1 MVLCLS
7 FFFIYRNVKY
17 FHFTEFSSIMFL
29 DTYNKGDIIYM
40 KDVIEKRHIRAE
52 VPTELTWDLSD
63 LYESDKEWE
72 TALRVLKDDIK
83 KLDAFKGQLHNSPTT
98 LLHCLLLEEE
108 LLMKLTKL
116 YSYAN
121 LKESVDRTNP
131 VIQANSSK
139 VAALWTKVYTALSFI
154 HNEILSLEEGTIEKY
169 LTEETKLEPFRKSLL
184 DILQKRQHTLSP
196 ETEEALAALGEVHS
210 SPYKIYGMTKLAD
223 MDFNSIQDEQG
234 NELPV
239 SFALFESKYEFSPSA
254 DIRRKAYSS
263 FVSTL
268 KRYKNTV
275 ATTYATEVKKQVTLS
290 RLRKFESVTHMLLEP
305 QKVPLEMYN
314 NQLDIIYKEL
324 APHMRRFADLKKKV
338 LGLDEMLFCDLH
350 APLDPEFN
358 PTITYEEAGKLIQ
371 DSLQVLGDEYSS
383 IIEKGFKERWVD
395 LADNVGK
402 STGAFCS
409 SPYGSHPYILI
420 TWQNTMRGCFTLAHE
435 FGHAG
440 HFYLANKNQRIMNVR
455 PSMYFVEAPSTM
467 NELLLAQHLLATTDD
482 KRMRRWVILQLLG
495 TYYHNFVTHLL
506 EGEYQRRVY
515 TLAEEGG
522 ALTATTLTEIKTN
535 VLSTFWGDSV
545 EIDEGAGLTWMR
557 QPHYYMG
564 LYSYTYSAGLTA
576 STAVARM
583 IKEEGQPAVDRW
595 LDVLRAGG
603 TMKPLELMKYAGVD
617 MSKPDA
623 IRRAVS
629 YVGSLI
635 DELERSYEE

>member
-1 MVLCLS
+1 
-7 FFFIYRNVKY
+7 
-17 FHFTEFSSIMFL
+17 
-29 DTYNKGDIIYM
+29 M
-40 KDVIEKRHIRAE
+40 KHVIEKRHIRAE

-63 LYESDKEWE
+63 LFESDKDWE
-72 TALRVLKDDIK
+72 TASRVLTNDIK
-83 KLDAFKGQLHNSPTT
+83 KLDAFKGQLHTSATT
-98 LLHCLLLEEE
+98 FLHCLLLEEE
-108 LLMKLTKL
+108 LLMELTKL

-121 LKESVDRTNP
+121 LKESTDRTNP
-131 VIQANSSK
+131 IIQANSSK
-139 VAALWTKVYTALSFI
+139 IAALWTKVHTALSFI
-154 HNEILSLEEGTIEKY
+154 HNEILSFDEGTIEKY
-169 LTEETKLEPFRKSLL
+169 LAEETKLEPFRKSLL
-184 DILQKRQHTLSP
+184 DILQKRPHTLSP

-223 MDFNSIQDEQG
+223 MDFTSIQDEKE

-239 SFALFESKYEFSPSA
+239 SFSLFESKYEFSPSV

-305 QKVPLEMYN
+305 QQVPLEMYN

-324 APHMRRFADLKKKV
+324 APHMRRFAGLKKKV
-338 LGLDEMLFCDLH
+338 LGLDQMLFCDLH

-358 PTITYEEAGKLIQ
+358 PTITYKEAGKLIQ
-371 DSLQVLGDEYSS
+371 DSLKVLGDEYSS
-383 IIEKGFKERWVD
+383 IIQKGFQERWVD

-515 TLAEEGG
+515 TLAEEGE
-522 ALTATTLTEIKTN
+522 ALTATTLTEIKTD
-535 VLSTFWGDSV
+535 VLSTFWGNSV
-545 EIDEGAGLTWMR
+545 EIDEDAGLTWMR

-576 STAVARM
+576 STAVAQM

-603 TMKPLELMKYAGVD
+603 TMKPLKLMKHAGVD

-623 IRRAVS
+623 IRKAVS

-635 DELERSYEE
+635 DELERSYQE

>member
-1 MVLCLS
+1 
-7 FFFIYRNVKY
+7 
-17 FHFTEFSSIMFL
+17 
-29 DTYNKGDIIYM
+29 M
-40 KDVIEKRHIRAE
+40 KHVIEKRLIRAE
-52 VPTELTWDLSD
+52 IPIELTWDLSD
-63 LYESDKEWE
+63 LYKSDDEWH
-72 TALRVLKDDIK
+72 TALSILENDIQ
-83 KLDAFKGQLHNSPTT
+83 KLDSFKGHLHTNSTT
-98 LLHCLLLEEE
+98 LLNCLLLEEE

-116 YSYAN
+116 ISYAN
-121 LKESVDRTNP
+121 LKESADRTNP
-131 VIQANSSK
+131 IIQANSSK
-139 VAALWTKVYTALSFI
+139 ISALGTKVHTALAFI
-154 HNEILSLEEGTIEKY
+154 HNEILSFEEGLIEKY
-169 LTEETKLEPFRKSLL
+169 LNEEVKLEPFRKSLL
-184 DILQKRQHTLSP
+184 EVLSKRKHTLSP

-223 MDFNSIQDEQG
+223 MDFPPIQDEQG
-234 NELPV
+234 NDLPV

-254 DIRRKAYSS
+254 YIRRKAYSS

-275 ATTYATEVKKQVTLS
+275 ATTYATEVKKQVALS
-290 RLRKFESVTHMLLEP
+290 RLRKYESVTHMLLEP
-305 QKVPLEMYN
+305 QKVPIEMYN
-314 NQLDIIYKEL
+314 NQLDIIYNEL

-338 LGLDEMLFCDLH
+338 LGLDQMLFCDLH

-371 DSLQVLGDEYSS
+371 ESLKVLGPEYNT
-383 IIEKGFKERWVD
+383 IIETGFKERWVD
-395 LADNVGK
+395 LADNIGK

-467 NELLLAQHLLATTDD
+467 NELLLAQHLLATTND

-515 TLAEEGG
+515 TLAEEGQ
-522 ALTATTLTEIKTN
+522 ALTATTLTEIKTK

-576 STAVARM
+576 STTIAQM

-603 TMKPLELMKYAGVD
+603 TMKPLELMKHAGVD

-623 IRRAVS
+623 IREAVS

-635 DELERSYEE
+635 DELERSYQE

>member
-1 MVLCLS
+1 
-7 FFFIYRNVKY
+7 
-17 FHFTEFSSIMFL
+17 
-29 DTYNKGDIIYM
+29 M
-40 KDVIEKRHIRAE
+40 KNTIEKRHIRAE
-52 VPTELTWDLSD
+52 VPTELTWDLSH
-63 LYESDKEWE
+63 LYECDKEWE
-72 TALRVLKDDIK
+72 TALLVLTDDIK
-83 KLDAFKGQLHNSPTT
+83 KLDMFKGQLHTSPTT

-121 LKESVDRTNP
+121 LKESTDRTNP
-131 VIQANSSK
+131 IVQANSSK
-139 VAALWTKVYTALSFI
+139 IAALWTKVHTALSFI
-154 HNEILSLEEGTIEKY
+154 HNEILSFDEGTIEKY

-223 MDFNSIQDEQG
+223 MDFTSIQDEQG

-239 SFALFESKYEFSPSA
+239 SFALFESKYEFSPNV

-338 LGLDEMLFCDLH
+338 LGLDQMLFCDLH

-358 PTITYEEAGKLIQ
+358 PAITYEEAGKLIQ
-371 DSLQVLGDEYSS
+371 DSLQVLGGEYSS

-467 NELLLAQHLLATTDD
+467 NELLLAQHLLATNDD

-535 VLSTFWGDSV
+535 VLSTFWGNSV

-576 STAVARM
+576 STAVAQM

-603 TMKPLELMKYAGVD
+603 TMKPLELMKHAGVD

-635 DELERSYEE
+635 DELERSYQE

>member
-1 MVLCLS
+1 
-7 FFFIYRNVKY
+7 
-17 FHFTEFSSIMFL
+17 
-29 DTYNKGDIIYM
+29 M

-72 TALRVLKDDIK
+72 TALRVLTDDIK
-83 KLDAFKGQLHNSPTT
+83 KLDAFKGQLHTSPTT

-121 LKESVDRTNP
+121 LKESTDRTNP

-139 VAALWTKVYTALSFI
+139 IAALWTKVHTALSFI
-154 HNEILSLEEGTIEKY
+154 HNEILSFDEGTIEKY
-169 LTEETKLEPFRKSLL
+169 LTEETQLEPFRKSLL
-184 DILQKRQHTLSP
+184 DILQKRSHTLSP

-223 MDFNSIQDEQG
+223 MDFTSIQDEQG

-239 SFALFESKYEFSPSA
+239 SFALFESKYEFSPSV

-314 NQLDIIYKEL
+314 NQLDIIYNEL

-338 LGLDEMLFCDLH
+338 LGLDQMLFCDLH

-371 DSLQVLGDEYSS
+371 DSLQVLGNEYSS
-383 IIEKGFKERWVD
+383 IIKKGFKERWVD

-482 KRMRRWVILQLLG
+482 KRMHRWVILQLLG

-515 TLAEEGG
+515 TLAEKGE

-576 STAVARM
+576 STAVAQM

-603 TMKPLELMKYAGVD
+603 TMKPLELMKHAGVD

-623 IRRAVS
+623 IRKAVS

-635 DELERSYEE
+635 DELERSYQE

>member
-1 MVLCLS
+1 
-7 FFFIYRNVKY
+7 
-17 FHFTEFSSIMFL
+17 
-29 DTYNKGDIIYM
+29 M

-72 TALRVLKDDIK
+72 TALRVLTDDIK
-83 KLDAFKGQLHNSPTT
+83 KLDAFKGQLHTSPTT

-121 LKESVDRTNP
+121 LKESTDRTNP

-139 VAALWTKVYTALSFI
+139 IAALWTKVHTALSFI
-154 HNEILSLEEGTIEKY
+154 HNEILSFDEGTIEKY
-169 LTEETKLEPFRKSLL
+169 LTEETQLEPFRKSLL
-184 DILQKRQHTLSP
+184 DILQKRSHTLSP

-223 MDFNSIQDEQG
+223 MDFTSIQDEQG

-239 SFALFESKYEFSPSA
+239 SFALFESKYEFSPSV

-314 NQLDIIYKEL
+314 NQLDIIYNEL

-338 LGLDEMLFCDLH
+338 LGLDQMLFCDLH

-371 DSLQVLGDEYSS
+371 DSLQVLGNEYSS
-383 IIEKGFKERWVD
+383 IIKKGFKERWVD

-420 TWQNTMRGCFTLAHE
+420 TWQNTIRGCFTLAHE

-482 KRMRRWVILQLLG
+482 KRMHRWVILQLLG

-515 TLAEEGG
+515 TLAEKGE

-576 STAVARM
+576 STAVAQM

-603 TMKPLELMKYAGVD
+603 TMKPLELMKHAGVD

-623 IRRAVS
+623 IRKAVS

-635 DELERSYEE
+635 DELERSYQE

>member
-1 MVLCLS
+1 M
-7 FFFIYRNVKY
+7 
-17 FHFTEFSSIMFL
+17 T
-29 DTYNKGDIIYM
+29 TIIENRL
-40 KDVIEKRHIRAE
+40 VRAE
-52 VPTELTWDLSD
+52 VPNELKWDLSD
-63 LYESDKEWE
+63 LYKSNDEWH
-72 TALRVLKDDIK
+72 TALNILENDIQ
-83 KLDAFKGQLHNSPTT
+83 KLDAFKGRLHTNSTT
-98 LLHCLLLEEE
+98 LLNCLLLEEE

-121 LKESVDRTNP
+121 LKESTDRTNP

-139 VAALWTKVYTALSFI
+139 ISALWTKVHTALSFI
-154 HNEILSLEEGTIEKY
+154 HNEILSFDEGTIEKY

-184 DILQKRQHTLSP
+184 EILKKRQHTLSP
-196 ETEEALAALGEVHS
+196 ETEETLAALGEVHS

-223 MDFNSIQDEQG
+223 MDFTSIQDEQG

-254 DIRRKAYSS
+254 YIRRKAYSS

-290 RLRKFESVTHMLLEP
+290 RLRKYESVTHMLLEP

-338 LGLDEMLFCDLH
+338 LGLDQMLFCDLH

-358 PTITYEEAGKLIQ
+358 PTITYEEAATLIQ
-371 DSLQVLGDEYSS
+371 DSLKVLGDEYSS

-482 KRMRRWVILQLLG
+482 KRMHRWVILQLLG

-515 TLAEEGG
+515 ALAEGG
-522 ALTATTLTEIKTN
+522 QALTATTLTEIKTN

-576 STAVARM
+576 STAVAQM
-583 IKEEGQPAVDRW
+583 IKDEGQPAIDRW

-603 TMKPLELMKYAGVD
+603 TMKPLQLMKHAGID

-623 IRRAVS
+623 IRQAVS

-635 DELERSYEE
+635 DELEHSYQE

>member
-1 MVLCLS
+1 
-7 FFFIYRNVKY
+7 
-17 FHFTEFSSIMFL
+17 
-29 DTYNKGDIIYM
+29 M
-40 KDVIEKRHIRAE
+40 KNVIEKRHIRTE

-72 TALRVLKDDIK
+72 TALRVLTNDIK
-83 KLDAFKGQLHNSPTT
+83 KLDAFKGQLHTSPTT
-98 LLHCLLLEEE
+98 LLHCLLLEED
-108 LLMKLTKL
+108 LLMELTKL

-121 LKESVDRTNP
+121 LKESTDRTNP
-131 VIQANSSK
+131 IIQANSSK
-139 VAALWTKVYTALSFI
+139 IAALWTKVHTALSFI
-154 HNEILSLEEGTIEKY
+154 HNEILSFDEGTIEKY
-169 LTEETKLEPFRKSLL
+169 LAEETKLEPFRKSLL
-184 DILQKRQHTLSP
+184 DILQKRPHTLSP

-223 MDFNSIQDEQG
+223 MDFTSIQDEKG

-239 SFALFESKYEFSPSA
+239 SFSLFESKYEFSPSV

-338 LGLDEMLFCDLH
+338 LGLDQMLFCDLH
-350 APLDPEFN
+350 APLDTEFN
-358 PTITYEEAGKLIQ
+358 PTITYKEAGKLIQ
-371 DSLQVLGDEYSS
+371 DSLKVLGDEYSS

-455 PSMYFVEAPSTM
+455 PSMYFVETPSTM

-515 TLAEEGG
+515 TLAEEGE

-535 VLSTFWGDSV
+535 VLSTFWGNSV

-576 STAVARM
+576 STAVAQM

-603 TMKPLELMKYAGVD
+603 TMTPLELMKHAGVD

-635 DELERSYEE
+635 DELERSYQE

>member
-1 MVLCLS
+1 
-7 FFFIYRNVKY
+7 
-17 FHFTEFSSIMFL
+17 
-29 DTYNKGDIIYM
+29 M
-40 KDVIEKRHIRAE
+40 KNVIENRLIRAE
-52 VPTELTWDLSD
+52 VPTELTWNLSD
-63 LYESDKEWE
+63 LYKSDAEWHA
-72 TALRVLKDDIK
+72 ALNVLENDIQ
-83 KLDAFKGQLHNSPTT
+83 KLDALKGHLHTSSTT
-98 LLHCLLLEEE
+98 LLNCLLIEEE

-116 YSYAN
+116 SSYAN
-121 LKESVDRTNP
+121 LKESADRTDP

-139 VAALWTKVYTALSFI
+139 VSALGTKVHTALSFI
-154 HNEILSLEEGTIEKY
+154 HNEILSFEEGTIEKY
-169 LTEETKLEPFRKSLL
+169 LIEEIKLNPFRKSLL
-184 DILQKRQHTLSP
+184 EVLSKRQHTLSP

-223 MDFNSIQDEQG
+223 MDFNPIQDEQG
-234 NELPV
+234 NEFPV
-239 SFALFESKYEFSPSA
+239 SFALFESNYEFSPSA
-254 DIRRKAYSS
+254 YIRRKAYES

-290 RLRKFESVTHMLLEP
+290 RLRKYESVTHMLLEP

-338 LGLDEMLFCDLH
+338 LGLDQMLFCDLH

-358 PTITYEEAGKLIQ
+358 PAITYEEASKLIQ
-371 DSLQVLGDEYSS
+371 DSLKVLGDEYSS

-467 NELLLAQHLLATTDD
+467 NELLLAQHLLATTND

-515 TLAEEGG
+515 TLAEEGQ
-522 ALTATTLTEIKTN
+522 ALTAKSLTEIKTN

-576 STAVARM
+576 STAVAQM

-603 TMKPLELMKYAGVD
+603 TMKPLELMKHAGVD

-623 IRRAVS
+623 IRKAVS

-635 DELERSYEE
+635 DELERSYQE

>member
-1 MVLCLS
+1 
-7 FFFIYRNVKY
+7 
-17 FHFTEFSSIMFL
+17 
-29 DTYNKGDIIYM
+29 M
-40 KDVIEKRHIRAE
+40 KNVIEKRHMRAE

-63 LYESDKEWE
+63 LFESDKDWE
-72 TALRVLKDDIK
+72 TALRVLTDDIK
-83 KLDAFKGQLHNSPTT
+83 KLDAFKGHLHTSATT
-98 LLHCLLLEEE
+98 LFHCLLLEEE

-121 LKESVDRTNP
+121 LKESTDRTNP

-139 VAALWTKVYTALSFI
+139 IAALWTKVHTALSFI
-154 HNEILSLEEGTIEKY
+154 HNEILSFDEGTIEKY
-169 LTEETKLEPFRKSLL
+169 LHEETKLEPFRKSLL
-184 DILQKRQHTLSP
+184 DILQKRKHTLSP
-196 ETEEALAALGEVHS
+196 ETEETLAALGEVHS

-223 MDFNSIQDEQG
+223 MDFTSIQDEQG

-239 SFALFESKYEFSPSA
+239 SFALFESKYEFSPSV

-338 LGLDEMLFCDLH
+338 LGLDQMLFCDLH

-358 PTITYEEAGKLIQ
+358 PTITYKEAGKLIQ
-371 DSLQVLGDEYSS
+371 DSLKVLGDEYSS
-383 IIEKGFKERWVD
+383 IIQKGFKERWVD

-515 TLAEEGG
+515 TLAEEGE

-535 VLSTFWGDSV
+535 VLSTFWGNSV

-576 STAVARM
+576 STAVAQM

-603 TMKPLELMKYAGVD
+603 TMKPLELMKHAGVD

-623 IRRAVS
+623 IRRAIS

-635 DELERSYEE
+635 DELERSYQE

>member
-1 MVLCLS
+1 
-7 FFFIYRNVKY
+7 
-17 FHFTEFSSIMFL
+17 
-29 DTYNKGDIIYM
+29 M
-40 KDVIEKRHIRAE
+40 KHVIEKRHIRAE

-63 LYESDKEWE
+63 LFESDKDWE
-72 TALRVLKDDIK
+72 TASRVLTNDIK
-83 KLDAFKGQLHNSPTT
+83 KLDAFKGQLHTSATT
-98 LLHCLLLEEE
+98 FLHCLLLEEE
-108 LLMKLTKL
+108 LLMELTKL

-121 LKESVDRTNP
+121 LKESTDRTNP
-131 VIQANSSK
+131 IIQANSSK
-139 VAALWTKVYTALSFI
+139 IAALWTKVHTALSFI
-154 HNEILSLEEGTIEKY
+154 HNEILSFDEGTIEKY
-169 LTEETKLEPFRKSLL
+169 LAEETKLEPFRKSLL
-184 DILQKRQHTLSP
+184 DILQKRPHTLSP

-223 MDFNSIQDEQG
+223 MDFTSIQDEKG

-239 SFALFESKYEFSPSA
+239 SFSLFESKYEFSPSV

-305 QKVPLEMYN
+305 QQVPLEMYN

-324 APHMRRFADLKKKV
+324 APHMRRFAGLKKKV
-338 LGLDEMLFCDLH
+338 LGLDQMLFCDLH

-358 PTITYEEAGKLIQ
+358 PTITYKEAGKLIQ
-371 DSLQVLGDEYSS
+371 YSLKVLGDEYSS
-383 IIEKGFKERWVD
+383 IIQKGFQERWVD

-515 TLAEEGG
+515 TLAEEGE
-522 ALTATTLTEIKTN
+522 ALTATTLTEIKTD
-535 VLSTFWGDSV
+535 VLSTFWGNSV
-545 EIDEGAGLTWMR
+545 EIDEDAGLTWMR

-576 STAVARM
+576 STAVAQM

-603 TMKPLELMKYAGVD
+603 TMKPLKLMKHAGVD

-623 IRRAVS
+623 IRKAVS

-635 DELERSYEE
+635 DELERSYQE

>member
-1 MVLCLS
+1 
-7 FFFIYRNVKY
+7 
-17 FHFTEFSSIMFL
+17 
-29 DTYNKGDIIYM
+29 M
-40 KDVIEKRHIRAE
+40 KDVIEKRPIREE
-52 VPTELTWDLSD
+52 VPTELIWDLSD
-63 LYESDKEWE
+63 LYKSDNEWH
-72 TALRVLKDDIK
+72 TALNVLENDIK
-83 KLDAFKGQLHNSPTT
+83 RLDAFKGQLHTNPTT
-98 LLHCLLLEEE
+98 LLNCLLLEEE

-116 YSYAN
+116 STYAN
-121 LKESVDRTNP
+121 LKESTDRTDP

-139 VAALWTKVYTALSFI
+139 ISALGAKMHTARSFI
-154 HNEILSLEEGTIEKY
+154 HNEILSFGEGTIEKY
-169 LTEETKLEPFRKSLL
+169 LTEKTELEPFRKSLL
-184 DILQKRQHTLSP
+184 EVLKKRQHTLPP

-223 MDFNSIQDEQG
+223 MDFTPIQDEQG
-234 NELPV
+234 NDLPV

-254 DIRRKAYSS
+254 YLRREAYSS
-263 FVSTL
+263 FISTL

-290 RLRKFESVTHMLLEP
+290 RLRKYESVTHMLLEP

-314 NQLDIIYKEL
+314 NQLDIIYNEL

-338 LGLDEMLFCDLH
+338 LGLDQMLFCDLH

-371 DSLQVLGDEYSS
+371 ESLTVLGEEYNA

-467 NELLLAQHLLATTDD
+467 NELLLAQYLLATNED
-482 KRMRRWVILQLLG
+482 KRMRRWIILQLLG

-515 TLAEEGG
+515 SLAEEGQ

-576 STAVARM
+576 STAVAQM

-595 LDVLRAGG
+595 LNVLRAGG
-603 TMKPLELMKYAGVD
+603 TMTPLELMKHAGVD

-623 IRRAVS
+623 IRKAVS

-635 DELERSYEE
+635 DELERSYQE

>member
-1 MVLCLS
+1 
-7 FFFIYRNVKY
+7 
-17 FHFTEFSSIMFL
+17 
-29 DTYNKGDIIYM
+29 M
-40 KDVIEKRHIRAE
+40 KNVIENRLIRAE

-63 LYESDKEWE
+63 LYKSDAEWH
-72 TALRVLKDDIK
+72 TALNVLENDIQ
-83 KLDAFKGQLHNSPTT
+83 KLDAFKGRLHTSSTT
-98 LLHCLLLEEE
+98 LLNCLLIEEE

-116 YSYAN
+116 SSYAN
-121 LKESVDRTNP
+121 LKESADRTDP

-139 VAALWTKVYTALSFI
+139 VSALGTKVHTALSFI
-154 HNEILSLEEGTIEKY
+154 HNEILSFEEGTIEKY
-169 LTEETKLEPFRKSLL
+169 LIEEIKLNPFRKSLL
-184 DILQKRQHTLSP
+184 EVLSKSQHTLSP

-223 MDFNSIQDEQG
+223 MDFNPIQDEQG
-234 NELPV
+234 NEFPL
-239 SFALFESKYEFSPSA
+239 SFALFESNYEFSPSA
-254 DIRRKAYSS
+254 YIRRKAYES

-290 RLRKFESVTHMLLEP
+290 RLRKYESVTHMLLEP

-338 LGLDEMLFCDLH
+338 LGLDQMLFCDLH

-358 PTITYEEAGKLIQ
+358 PAITYEEAGKLIQ
-371 DSLQVLGDEYSS
+371 DSLKVLGDEYSS

-467 NELLLAQHLLATTDD
+467 NELLLAQHLLATTND

-515 TLAEEGG
+515 TLAEEGQ
-522 ALTATTLTEIKTN
+522 ALTAKSLTEIKTN

-576 STAVARM
+576 STAVAQM

-603 TMKPLELMKYAGVD
+603 TMKPLELMKHAGVN

-623 IRRAVS
+623 IRKAVS

-635 DELERSYEE
+635 DELERSYQE

>member
-1 MVLCLS
+1 
-7 FFFIYRNVKY
+7 
-17 FHFTEFSSIMFL
+17 
-29 DTYNKGDIIYM
+29 M

-63 LYESDKEWE
+63 LFESDKEWE
-72 TALRVLKDDIK
+72 TALRVLTNDIK
-83 KLDAFKGQLHNSPTT
+83 KLDAFKGQLHTSPTT

-121 LKESVDRTNP
+121 LKESADRTNP

-139 VAALWTKVYTALSFI
+139 IAALWTKVHTALSFI
-154 HNEILSLEEGTIEKY
+154 HNEILSFDEGTIEKY
-169 LTEETKLEPFRKSLL
+169 ITEETKLEPFRKSLL
-184 DILQKRQHTLSP
+184 DILQKRPHTLSP
-196 ETEEALAALGEVHS
+196 ETEEILAALGEVHS

-223 MDFNSIQDEQG
+223 MDFTSIQDEQG
-234 NELPV
+234 KELPV
-239 SFALFESKYEFSPSA
+239 SFALFESKYEFSPSV

-324 APHMRRFADLKKKV
+324 APHMRRLADLKKRV
-338 LGLDEMLFCDLH
+338 LGLDQMLFCDLH

-358 PTITYEEAGKLIQ
+358 PAITYEEAGKLIQ
-371 DSLQVLGDEYSS
+371 DSLRVLGDEYSS

-482 KRMRRWVILQLLG
+482 KRMHRWVILQLLG

-515 TLAEEGG
+515 TLAEEGE

-576 STAVARM
+576 STAVAQM

-603 TMKPLELMKYAGVD
+603 TMKPLELMKHAGVD

-623 IRRAVS
+623 IRKAVS

-635 DELERSYEE
+635 DQLERSYQE

>member
-1 MVLCLS
+1 M
-7 FFFIYRNVKY
+7 K
-17 FHFTEFSSIMFL
+17 T
-29 DTYNKGDIIYM
+29 IIENRL
-40 KDVIEKRHIRAE
+40 VRAE
-52 VPTELTWDLSD
+52 VPNELKWDLSD
-63 LYESDKEWE
+63 LYKSDDEWH
-72 TALRVLKDDIK
+72 TALNVLENNIQ
-83 KLDAFKGQLHNSPTT
+83 KLDAFKGRLHTNSTT
-98 LLHCLLLEEE
+98 LLNCLLLEEE

-121 LKESVDRTNP
+121 LKEATDRTNP
-131 VIQANSSK
+131 IIQANSSK
-139 VAALWTKVYTALSFI
+139 ISALWTKVHTALSFI
-154 HNEILSLEEGTIEKY
+154 HNEILSFDEGTIEKY

-184 DILQKRQHTLSP
+184 EILQKRQHTLSP

-223 MDFNSIQDEQG
+223 MDFTSIQDEQG

-254 DIRRKAYSS
+254 YIRRKAYSS

-290 RLRKFESVTHMLLEP
+290 RLRKYESVTHMLLEP

-338 LGLDEMLFCDLH
+338 LGLDQMLFCDLH

-358 PTITYEEAGKLIQ
+358 PAITYEEAGTLIQ
-371 DSLQVLGDEYSS
+371 DSLKVLGDEYSS

-435 FGHAG
+435 LGHAG

-515 TLAEEGG
+515 ALAEEGQ

-576 STAVARM
+576 STAVAQM
-583 IKEEGQPAVDRW
+583 IKEEGQPAIDRW

-603 TMKPLELMKYAGVD
+603 TMKPLELMKHAGID

-623 IRRAVS
+623 IRKAVS

-635 DELERSYEE
+635 DELEHSYQE

>member
-1 MVLCLS
+1 
-7 FFFIYRNVKY
+7 
-17 FHFTEFSSIMFL
+17 
-29 DTYNKGDIIYM
+29 M
-40 KDVIEKRHIRAE
+40 KNVIEKRHIRTE

-72 TALRVLKDDIK
+72 TALRVLTNDIK
-83 KLDAFKGQLHNSPTT
+83 KLDAFKGQLHTSPTT
-98 LLHCLLLEEE
+98 LLHCLLLEED
-108 LLMKLTKL
+108 LLMELTKL

-121 LKESVDRTNP
+121 LKESTDRTNP
-131 VIQANSSK
+131 IIQANSSK
-139 VAALWTKVYTALSFI
+139 IAALWTKVHTALSFI
-154 HNEILSLEEGTIEKY
+154 HNEILSFDEGTIEKY
-169 LTEETKLEPFRKSLL
+169 LVEETKLEPFRKSLL
-184 DILQKRQHTLSP
+184 DILQKRPHTLSP

-223 MDFNSIQDEQG
+223 MDFTSIQDEKG

-239 SFALFESKYEFSPSA
+239 SFSLFESKYEFSPSV

-338 LGLDEMLFCDLH
+338 LGLNQMLFCDLH

-358 PTITYEEAGKLIQ
+358 PTITYKEAGKLIQ
-371 DSLQVLGDEYSS
+371 DSLKVLGDEYSS

-515 TLAEEGG
+515 TLAEEGE

-535 VLSTFWGDSV
+535 VLSTFWGNSV

-576 STAVARM
+576 STAVAQM

-603 TMKPLELMKYAGVD
+603 TMKPLELMKHAGVD

-635 DELERSYEE
+635 DELEHSYQE

>member
-1 MVLCLS
+1 
-7 FFFIYRNVKY
+7 
-17 FHFTEFSSIMFL
+17 
-29 DTYNKGDIIYM
+29 M
-40 KDVIEKRHIRAE
+40 KNIIEKRHIRAE

-72 TALRVLKDDIK
+72 TALRVLTDDIK
-83 KLDAFKGQLHNSPTT
+83 KIEAFKGQLRTSPTT

-121 LKESVDRTNP
+121 LKESADRTNP

-139 VAALWTKVYTALSFI
+139 IAALWTKVHTALSFI
-154 HNEILSLEEGTIEKY
+154 HNEILLFDEGTIEKY
-169 LTEETKLEPFRKSLL
+169 LTKETKLEPFRKSLL
-184 DILQKRQHTLSP
+184 DILQKRPHTLSP

-223 MDFNSIQDEQG
+223 MDFTSIQDEQG

-239 SFALFESKYEFSPSA
+239 SFALFESKYEFSPSV

-305 QKVPLEMYN
+305 QKVPLEMYD

-338 LGLDEMLFCDLH
+338 LGLDQMLFCDLH

-358 PTITYEEAGKLIQ
+358 PSITYEEAGKLIQ
-371 DSLQVLGDEYSS
+371 DSLQVLGDEYGS
-383 IIEKGFKERWVD
+383 IIAKGFKERWVD

-482 KRMRRWVILQLLG
+482 KRMRRWVILQLIG

-515 TLAEEGG
+515 TLAEEGE

-535 VLSTFWGDSV
+535 VLSTFWGNSV

-576 STAVARM
+576 STAVAQM

-603 TMKPLELMKYAGVD
+603 TMKPLELMKHAGVD

-623 IRRAVS
+623 IRKAVS

-635 DELERSYEE
+635 DELERSYQE

>member
-1 MVLCLS
+1 MENRL
-7 FFFIYRNVKY
+7 N
-17 FHFTEFSSIMFL
+17 
-29 DTYNKGDIIYM
+29 
-40 KDVIEKRHIRAE
+40 RAE
-52 VPTELTWDLSD
+52 VPAELTWDLSD
-63 LYESDKEWE
+63 LYNSDAEWH
-72 TALRVLKDDIK
+72 TALNALENDIQ
-83 KLDAFKGQLHNSPTT
+83 KLDSFKGHLHTSSHT
-98 LLHCLLLEEE
+98 LLNCLLLEEE
-108 LLMKLTKL
+108 LLMTLTKL

-121 LKESVDRTNP
+121 LKESTDRTNP
-131 VIQANSSK
+131 SIQANSSK
-139 VAALWTKVYTALSFI
+139 ISALWTKVHTALSFI
-154 HNEILSLEEGTIEKY
+154 HNEILSFDEGTIEKY

-184 DILQKRQHTLSP
+184 EILQKRQHTLSP

-223 MDFNSIQDEQG
+223 MDFTSIQDEQG

-239 SFALFESKYEFSPSA
+239 SFSLVESKYEFSPNTY
-254 DIRRKAYSS
+254 IRRKAYSS

-268 KRYKNTV
+268 KRYKNTI

-290 RLRKFESVTHMLLEP
+290 RLRKYESVTHMLLEP

-324 APHMRRFADLKKKV
+324 APHMRRFADLKRKV
-338 LGLDEMLFCDLH
+338 LGLDQMLFCDLH

-358 PTITYEEAGKLIQ
+358 PSITYEDAGTLIQ
-371 DSLQVLGDEYSS
+371 DSLKILGDEYSS

-515 TLAEEGG
+515 ALAEEGQ

-564 LYSYTYSAGLTA
+564 LYAYTYSAGLTA
-576 STAVARM
+576 STAVAQM
-583 IKEEGQPAVDRW
+583 IKEERQPAIDRW

-603 TMKPLELMKYAGVD
+603 TMKPLELMKHAGVD

-623 IRRAVS
+623 IRKAVS

-635 DELERSYEE
+635 DELEHSYQE

>member
-1 MVLCLS
+1 
-7 FFFIYRNVKY
+7 
-17 FHFTEFSSIMFL
+17 
-29 DTYNKGDIIYM
+29 M
-40 KDVIEKRHIRAE
+40 KNVIEKRHIRTE

-72 TALRVLKDDIK
+72 TALRVLTNDIK
-83 KLDAFKGQLHNSPTT
+83 KLDAFKGQLHTSPTT

-108 LLMKLTKL
+108 LLMELTKL

-121 LKESVDRTNP
+121 LKESTDRTNP
-131 VIQANSSK
+131 IIQANSSK
-139 VAALWTKVYTALSFI
+139 IATLWTKVHTALSFI
-154 HNEILSLEEGTIEKY
+154 HNEILSFDEGTIEKY
-169 LTEETKLEPFRKSLL
+169 LAEETKLEPFRKSLL
-184 DILQKRQHTLSP
+184 DILQKRPHTLSP

-223 MDFNSIQDEQG
+223 MDFTSIQDEKG

-239 SFALFESKYEFSPSA
+239 SFSLFESKYEFSPSV

-338 LGLDEMLFCDLH
+338 LGLDQMLFCDLH

-358 PTITYEEAGKLIQ
+358 PTITYKEAGKLIQ
-371 DSLQVLGDEYSS
+371 DSLKVLGDEYSS
-383 IIEKGFKERWVD
+383 IIQKGFKERWVD

-515 TLAEEGG
+515 TLADEGE

-535 VLSTFWGDSV
+535 VLSTFWGNSV

-576 STAVARM
+576 STAVAQM

-603 TMKPLELMKYAGVD
+603 TMKPLELMKHAGVD

-623 IRRAVS
+623 IRRAIS

-635 DELERSYEE
+635 DELERSYQE

>member
-1 MVLCLS
+1 
-7 FFFIYRNVKY
+7 
-17 FHFTEFSSIMFL
+17 
-29 DTYNKGDIIYM
+29 M
-40 KDVIEKRHIRAE
+40 KNVIENRLIRAE

-63 LYESDKEWE
+63 LYKSDAEWHA
-72 TALRVLKDDIK
+72 ALNVLENDIQ
-83 KLDAFKGQLHNSPTT
+83 KLGAFKGRLHTSSTT
-98 LLHCLLLEEE
+98 LLNCLLIEEE

-116 YSYAN
+116 SSYAN
-121 LKESVDRTNP
+121 LKESADRTDP

-139 VAALWTKVYTALSFI
+139 VSALGTKVHTALSFI
-154 HNEILSLEEGTIEKY
+154 HNEILSFEEGTIEKY
-169 LTEETKLEPFRKSLL
+169 LIEEIKLNPFRKSLL
-184 DILQKRQHTLSP
+184 EVLSKRQHTLSP

-223 MDFNSIQDEQG
+223 MDFNPIQDEQG
-234 NELPV
+234 NEFPL
-239 SFALFESKYEFSPSA
+239 SFALFESNYEFSPSA
-254 DIRRKAYSS
+254 YIRRKAYES

-290 RLRKFESVTHMLLEP
+290 RLRKYESVTHMLLEP

-324 APHMRRFADLKKKV
+324 APQMRRFADLKKKV
-338 LGLDEMLFCDLH
+338 LGLDQMLFCDLH

-358 PTITYEEAGKLIQ
+358 PAITYEEAGKLIQ
-371 DSLQVLGDEYSS
+371 DSLKVLGDEYSS

-467 NELLLAQHLLATTDD
+467 NELLLAQHLLATTND

-515 TLAEEGG
+515 TLAEEGQ
-522 ALTATTLTEIKTN
+522 ALTAKSLTEIKTN

-576 STAVARM
+576 STAVAQM

-603 TMKPLELMKYAGVD
+603 TMKPLELMKHAGVD

-623 IRRAVS
+623 IRKAVS

-635 DELERSYEE
+635 DELERSYQE

>member
-1 MVLCLS
+1 M
-7 FFFIYRNVKY
+7 
-17 FHFTEFSSIMFL
+17 T
-29 DTYNKGDIIYM
+29 TIIENRL
-40 KDVIEKRHIRAE
+40 VRAE
-52 VPTELTWDLSD
+52 VPNELKWDLSD
-63 LYESDKEWE
+63 LYKSNDEWH
-72 TALRVLKDDIK
+72 TALNILENAIQ
-83 KLDAFKGQLHNSPTT
+83 KLDAFKGRLHTNSTT
-98 LLHCLLLEEE
+98 LLNCLLLEEE

-121 LKESVDRTNP
+121 LKESTDRTNP

-139 VAALWTKVYTALSFI
+139 ISALWTKVHTALSFI
-154 HNEILSLEEGTIEKY
+154 HNEILSFDEGTIEKY

-184 DILQKRQHTLSP
+184 EILKKRQHTLSP

-223 MDFNSIQDEQG
+223 MDFTSIQDEQG

-254 DIRRKAYSS
+254 YIRRKAYSS

-290 RLRKFESVTHMLLEP
+290 RLRKYESVTHMLLEP

-338 LGLDEMLFCDLH
+338 LGLDQMLFCDLH

-358 PTITYEEAGKLIQ
+358 PTITYEEAATLIQ
-371 DSLQVLGDEYSS
+371 DSLKVLGDEYSS
-383 IIEKGFKERWVD
+383 IIQKGFKERWVD

-482 KRMRRWVILQLLG
+482 KRMHRWVILQLLG

-515 TLAEEGG
+515 ALAEEGQ

-576 STAVARM
+576 STAVAQM
-583 IKEEGQPAVDRW
+583 IKDEGQPAIDRW

-603 TMKPLELMKYAGVD
+603 TMKPLELMKHAGVD

-623 IRRAVS
+623 IRQAVS

-635 DELERSYEE
+635 DELEHSYQE

>member
-1 MVLCLS
+1 
-7 FFFIYRNVKY
+7 
-17 FHFTEFSSIMFL
+17 
-29 DTYNKGDIIYM
+29 M
-40 KDVIEKRHIRAE
+40 KTILENRLVRAK
-52 VPTELTWDLSD
+52 VPNELKWDLSD
-63 LYESDKEWE
+63 LYKSNDEWH
-72 TALRVLKDDIK
+72 TALNVLENDIQ
-83 KLDAFKGQLHNSPTT
+83 KLDAFKGRLHTNSTT
-98 LLHCLLLEEE
+98 LLNCLLLEEE

-121 LKESVDRTNP
+121 LKESTDRTNP

-139 VAALWTKVYTALSFI
+139 ISALWTKVHTALSFI
-154 HNEILSLEEGTIEKY
+154 HNEILSFDEGTIEKY

-184 DILQKRQHTLSP
+184 EILKKRQHTLSP
-196 ETEEALAALGEVHS
+196 ETEETLAALGEVHS

-223 MDFNSIQDEQG
+223 MDFTSIQDEQG

-254 DIRRKAYSS
+254 YIRRKAYSS

-290 RLRKFESVTHMLLEP
+290 RLRKYESVTHMLLES

-324 APHMRRFADLKKKV
+324 APHMRRFADLKKKA
-338 LGLDEMLFCDLH
+338 LGLDQMLFCDLH

-358 PTITYEEAGKLIQ
+358 PTITYEEAATLIQ
-371 DSLQVLGDEYSS
+371 DSLKVLGDEYSS

-455 PSMYFVEAPSTM
+455 PSMYFVEGPSTM

-515 TLAEEGG
+515 ALAEEGQP
-522 ALTATTLTEIKTN
+522 LTATTLTEIKTN

-576 STAVARM
+576 STAVAQM
-583 IKEEGQPAVDRW
+583 IKDEGQPAIDRW

-603 TMKPLELMKYAGVD
+603 TMKPLELMKHAGVD

-623 IRRAVS
+623 IRQAVS

-635 DELERSYEE
+635 DELEHSYQE

>member
-1 MVLCLS
+1 M
-7 FFFIYRNVKY
+7 K
-17 FHFTEFSSIMFL
+17 T
-29 DTYNKGDIIYM
+29 IIENRL
-40 KDVIEKRHIRAE
+40 VRAE
-52 VPTELTWDLSD
+52 VPNELKWDLSD
-63 LYESDKEWE
+63 LYKSDDEWH
-72 TALRVLKDDIK
+72 TALNVLENNIQ
-83 KLDAFKGQLHNSPTT
+83 KLDAFKGRLHTNSTT
-98 LLHCLLLEEE
+98 LLNCLLLEEE

-121 LKESVDRTNP
+121 LKESTDRTNP
-131 VIQANSSK
+131 IIQANSSK
-139 VAALWTKVYTALSFI
+139 ISALWTKVHTALSFI
-154 HNEILSLEEGTIEKY
+154 HNEILSFDEGTIEKY

-184 DILQKRQHTLSP
+184 EILQKRQHSLSP

-223 MDFNSIQDEQG
+223 MDFTSIQDEQG

-254 DIRRKAYSS
+254 YIRRKAYSS

-290 RLRKFESVTHMLLEP
+290 RLRKYEAVTHMLLEP
-305 QKVPLEMYN
+305 QKVPLETYN

-338 LGLDEMLFCDLH
+338 LGLDQMLFCDLH

-358 PTITYEEAGKLIQ
+358 PAITYEEAGTLIQ
-371 DSLQVLGDEYSS
+371 NSLKVLGDEYSS

-467 NELLLAQHLLATTDD
+467 NELLLAQHLLATTDN

-515 TLAEEGG
+515 ALAEEGQ

-576 STAVARM
+576 STAVAQM
-583 IKEEGQPAVDRW
+583 IKDEGQPAIDRW

-603 TMKPLELMKYAGVD
+603 TMKPLELMKHAGVD

-623 IRRAVS
+623 IRQAVS

-635 DELERSYEE
+635 DELEHSYQE

>member
-1 MVLCLS
+1 M
-7 FFFIYRNVKY
+7 K
-17 FHFTEFSSIMFL
+17 T
-29 DTYNKGDIIYM
+29 IIENRL
-40 KDVIEKRHIRAE
+40 VRAK
-52 VPTELTWDLSD
+52 VPNELKWDLSD
-63 LYESDKEWE
+63 LYKSNDEWH
-72 TALRVLKDDIK
+72 TALNILENDIQ
-83 KLDAFKGQLHNSPTT
+83 KLDAFKGRLHTNSTT
-98 LLHCLLLEEE
+98 LLNCLLLEEE

-121 LKESVDRTNP
+121 LKESTDRTNP

-139 VAALWTKVYTALSFI
+139 ISALWTKVHTALSFI
-154 HNEILSLEEGTIEKY
+154 HNEILSFDEGTIEKY

-184 DILQKRQHTLSP
+184 EILKKRQHTLSP
-196 ETEEALAALGEVHS
+196 ETEETLAALGEVHS

-223 MDFNSIQDEQG
+223 MDFTSIQDEQG

-254 DIRRKAYSS
+254 YIRRKAYSS

-290 RLRKFESVTHMLLEP
+290 RLRKYESVTHMLLEP

-324 APHMRRFADLKKKV
+324 APHMRRFADLKKKA
-338 LGLDEMLFCDLH
+338 LGLDQMLFCDLH

-358 PTITYEEAGKLIQ
+358 PTITYEEAATLIQ
-371 DSLQVLGDEYSS
+371 DSLKVLGDEYSS

-515 TLAEEGG
+515 ALAEEGQP
-522 ALTATTLTEIKTN
+522 LTATTLTEIKTN

-576 STAVARM
+576 STAVAQM
-583 IKEEGQPAVDRW
+583 IKDEGQPAIDRW

-603 TMKPLELMKYAGVD
+603 TMKPLELMKHAGVD

-623 IRRAVS
+623 IRQAVS

-635 DELERSYEE
+635 DELEHSYQE

>member
-1 MVLCLS
+1 
-7 FFFIYRNVKY
+7 
-17 FHFTEFSSIMFL
+17 
-29 DTYNKGDIIYM
+29 M
-40 KDVIEKRHIRAE
+40 KNVIEKRHIRAE

-63 LYESDKEWE
+63 LFESDKDWE
-72 TALRVLKDDIK
+72 TALRVLTDDLK
-83 KLDAFKGQLHNSPTT
+83 KLDAFKGKLHTSPTT

-121 LKESVDRTNP
+121 LKESTDRTNP

-139 VAALWTKVYTALSFI
+139 IAALWTKVHTALSFI
-154 HNEILSLEEGTIEKY
+154 HNEILSFDEGTIEKY
-169 LTEETKLEPFRKSLL
+169 LAEETKLEPFRKSLL
-184 DILQKRQHTLSP
+184 DILQKRPHTLSP

-223 MDFNSIQDEQG
+223 MDFTSIQDEQG

-239 SFALFESKYEFSPSA
+239 SFALFESKYEFSPSV

-268 KRYKNTV
+268 KQYKNTV

-314 NQLDIIYKEL
+314 NQLDIIYNEL

-338 LGLDEMLFCDLH
+338 LGLDQMLFCDLH

-358 PTITYEEAGKLIQ
+358 PTITYKEAGKLIQ
-371 DSLQVLGDEYSS
+371 DSLKVLGDEYSS

-515 TLAEEGG
+515 TLAEEGE

-535 VLSTFWGDSV
+535 VLSTFWGNSV
-545 EIDEGAGLTWMR
+545 EIDEDAGLTWMR

-576 STAVARM
+576 STAVAQM
-583 IKEEGQPAVDRW
+583 IKEERQPAVDRW

-603 TMKPLELMKYAGVD
+603 TMKPLELMKHAGVD

-623 IRRAVS
+623 IRKAVS

-635 DELERSYEE
+635 DELERSYQE